1 VDDARRER
9 LLDTIERWTEWP
21 QTILALALIPI
32 LLIPHL
38 FDVSASTRATLDDL
52 DYLIWG
58 LFLADL
64 LVSVAVAPRRLT
76 YLRTH
81 WFDVVLV
88 ALPMI
93 RPLRAA
99 RSFRLMRALS
109 ATDRVMIGAR
119 KLFMRRGLHYIMISA
134 VVIIATAG
142 ASITILERDV
152 DGGTIRSFP
161 DGLWWA
167 VTTVTTVGYGDTYPK
182 TAMGRGLGV
191 ALMLIGVGLFGVITA
206 NLSAFFIED
215 GDDHVAR
222 QLEEM
227 SDRLSRMEAL
237 LQERVTR
244 DRDQG
249 PSHS

>member
-1 VDDARRER
+1 MDHDRRER
-9 LLDTIERWTEWP
+9 LLLSIERWTEWP

-38 FDVSASTRATLDDL
+38 IDVSASTRATLDDL

-64 LVSVAVAPRRLT
+64 LVSVAIAPRRLH

-81 WFDVVLV
+81 WLDVVLV

-93 RPLRAA
+93 RPLRAI
-99 RSFRLMRALS
+99 RSFRLLRALS
-109 ATDRVMIGAR
+109 ATDRVMIGVR
-119 KLFMRRGLHYIMISA
+119 RLLMRRGLHYIMISA
-134 VVIIATAG
+134 VVIIVTAG
-142 ASITILERDV
+142 AAMTIIERDS
-152 DGGTIRSFP
+152 GGTIRSFP

-167 VTTVTTVGYGDTYPK
+167 VTTVTTVGYGDMYPK

-215 GDDHVAR
+215 SSDETAA
-222 QLEEM
+222 QLRDVT
-227 SDRLSRMEAL
+227 DRLNRIEAL
-237 LQERVTR
+237 LREAESRVR
-244 DRDQG
+244 
-249 PSHS
+249 

>member
-1 VDDARRER
+1 MDDERRER
-9 LLDTIERWTEWP
+9 LLAGIGRWTEWP
-21 QTILALALIPI
+21 KTIFALALIPI

-38 FDVSASTRATLDDL
+38 MDVSASTTSTLDAL

-64 LVSVAVAPRRLT
+64 AVSVAISPQRVK

-81 WFDVVLV
+81 WLDVVLV

-93 RPLRAA
+93 RPLRAV
-99 RSFRLMRALS
+99 RSFRLLRALS

-119 KLFMRRGLHYIMISA
+119 RIFVRRGLHYIMLSA
-134 VVIIATAG
+134 VVIVVTAG
-142 ASITILERDV
+142 ATAAILERDS
-152 DGGTIRSFP
+152 DGATIRTFP

-167 VTTVTTVGYGDTYPK
+167 VSTITTVGYGDTYPK

-215 GDDHVAR
+215 NATEVEAQLREVNAR
-222 QLEEM
+222 LT
-227 SDRLSRMEAL
+227 RIEAL
-237 LQERVTR
+237 LQESSRPG
-244 DRDQG
+244 DRN
-249 PSHS
+249 